1 MKYSKE
7 EISKKA
13 NHCLGC
19 KVKMCSKGCPLGN
32 DITQFIAYVKEEKY
46 EEAYHILCDTTV
58 LSPICGRICPHKS
71 QCEGSCVRGIKGESV
86 SIGDLEAYLGDIA
99 IEKGYCIPK
108 FSNEVKD
115 KKVAI
120 VGGGPAGLTAAAQL
134 ARYGYDVTIYEK
146 YDKLGGIL
154 RHGIPEFRLEKEV
167 LDKQLEKILD
177 LGIKAKYGKTLGKD
191 YSLEDLE
198 KEYDAIFLGFGANI
212 SSKMGIPGEDLNGVY
227 GGNELLEHNSH
238 PDYTG
243 KKVAVIGGGN
253 VAMDTSRTIKR
264 LGADEVTVIYR
275 RAEKQMP
282 AERKEIE
289 DAKQEGIKFLF
300 QTNLVTIMGQDK
312 VEDIECIK
320 TELVKKEGE
329 TREVPVDI
337 EGSNFVLPMDY
348 VVMAVGSKPEEKIV
362 NSLGLELTSRGMI
375 KIDENYMT
383 SRTKVFAGG
392 DISGTKATVAWAS
405 RSGRE
410 AANAIMK
417 FLEKQMQESF

>member
-1 MKYSKE
+1 MEYSKE
-7 EISKKA
+7 EIKNKA

-19 KVKMCSKGCPLGN
+19 KVKMCQKGCPLGN

-86 SIGDLEAYLGDIA
+86 SIGNLEAYLGDLA
-99 IEKGYCIPK
+99 IENDYEIPK
-108 FSNEVKD
+108 FTDEKKD
-115 KKVAI
+115 KKIAI
-120 VGGGPAGLTAAAQL
+120 VGGGPAGITASVQL
-134 ARYGYDVTIYEK
+134 ARHGYDVTIYEK

-167 LDKQLEKILD
+167 LDKQIEKILN
-177 LGIKAKYGKTLGKD
+177 LGIKVKYEQALGKD
-191 YSLEDLE
+191 YSLQDLE

-212 SSKMGIPGEDLNGVY
+212 SSKMGIQGEDLNGVY
-227 GGNELLEHNSH
+227 GGNELLEHNTH

-282 AERKEIE
+282 AETKEIE
-289 DAKQEGIKFLF
+289 DAKTEGVKFLF
-300 QTNLVTIMGQDK
+300 QTNLVRIIGKEQ
-312 VEDIECIK
+312 VESIECIK

-329 TREVPVDI
+329 AREVPVDI
-337 EGSNFVLPMDY
+337 KDSNYEIPMDY
-348 VVMAVGSKPEEKIV
+348 VVMAVGSKTEEAIV
-362 NSLGLELTSRGMI
+362 KSLDLELTSRGNI
-375 KIDENYMT
+375 KVDENYMT
-383 SRTKVFAGG
+383 SRNKVFAGG
-392 DISGTKATVAWAS
+392 DLSGTKQTVAWAS

-417 FLEKQMQESF
+417 FLEK

>member
-19 KVKMCSKGCPLGN
+19 KVKMCSKECPLGN
-32 DITQFIAYVKEEKY
+32 DITQFISYIKEEKY
-46 EEAYHILCDTTV
+46 EEAYHTLCDTTV

-86 SIGDLEAYLGDIA
+86 SIGNLEAYLGDVA
-99 IEKGYCIPK
+99 IEKGYEIPK
-108 FSNEVKD
+108 FSNEVKN
-115 KKVAI
+115 KKIAI
-120 VGGGPAGLTAAAQL
+120 VGGGPAGLTAAAHL

-146 YDKLGGIL
+146 YNKLGGIL

-167 LDKQLEKILD
+167 LDKQIQKILD
-177 LGIKAKYGKTLGKD
+177 LGIKVEYEKALGKD
-191 YSLEDLE
+191 YSLEELE
-198 KEYDAIFLGFGANI
+198 KQYDAIFLGFGANI

-282 AERKEIE
+282 AETKEIE
-289 DAKQEGIKFLF
+289 DAKQEGINFLF

-312 VEDIECIK
+312 VENIECIK

-348 VVMAVGSKPEEKIV
+348 IVMAVGSKPEEKMV
-362 NSLGLELTSRGMI
+362 TSLGLELTSRGMI

-383 SRTKVFAGG
+383 SRNKIFAGG

-417 FLEKQMQESF
+417 FLEQ

>member
-1 MKYSKE
+1 MEYSKE
-7 EISKKA
+7 EINKKA

-19 KVKMCSKGCPLGN
+19 KVKMCQKGCPLGN

-46 EEAYHILCDTTV
+46 EEAYHVLCDTTV

-86 SIGDLEAYLGDIA
+86 SIGNLEAYLGDLA
-99 IEKGYCIPK
+99 IENGYEIPK
-108 FSNEVKD
+108 FTNE
-115 KKVAI
+115 KKYKNIAI
-120 VGGGPAGLTAAAQL
+120 VGGGPAGITAAAHL
-134 ARYGYDVTIYEK
+134 ARHGYDVTIYEK
-146 YDKLGGIL
+146 YSKLGGIL
-154 RHGIPEFRLEKEV
+154 RHGIPEFRLEKSV
-167 LDKQLEKILD
+167 LDKQIEKILD
-177 LGIKAKYGKTLGKD
+177 LGIKVKYEKTLGKD
-191 YSLEDLE
+191 YLLEDLE

-212 SSKMGIPGEDLNGVY
+212 SSKMGILGEDLNGVY
-227 GGNELLEHNSH
+227 GGNELLEHNTH

-264 LGADEVTVIYR
+264 LGAEEVTVIYR

-282 AERKEIE
+282 AETKEIE
-289 DAKQEGIKFLF
+289 DAKAEGVKFLF
-300 QTNLVTIMGQDK
+300 QTNLVNIIGEEK
-312 VEDIECIK
+312 VERIECIK

-329 TREVPVDI
+329 AREVPVDI
-337 EGSNFVLPMDY
+337 VGSNYEIPMDY
-348 VVMAVGSKPEEKIV
+348 VVMAVGSKTEETLVK
-362 NSLGLELTSRGMI
+362 SLELELTSRGNI

-383 SRTKVFAGG
+383 SRNKIFAGG
-392 DISGTKATVAWAS
+392 DLSGTKQTVAWAS

-417 FLEKQMQESF
+417 YLEK

>member
-86 SIGDLEAYLGDIA
+86 SIGDLEAYLGDLA
-99 IEKGYCIPK
+99 IENGYCIPK

-177 LGIKAKYGKTLGKD
+177 LGIKVKYGKTLGKD

-238 PDYTG
+238 PDYTE

-264 LGADEVTVIYR
+264 LGANEVTVIYR

-282 AERKEIE
+282 AETKEIE

-300 QTNLVTIMGQDK
+300 QTNLVSIMGQDK

-375 KIDENYMT
+375 RIDENYMT

-417 FLEKQMQESF
+417 FLEQ